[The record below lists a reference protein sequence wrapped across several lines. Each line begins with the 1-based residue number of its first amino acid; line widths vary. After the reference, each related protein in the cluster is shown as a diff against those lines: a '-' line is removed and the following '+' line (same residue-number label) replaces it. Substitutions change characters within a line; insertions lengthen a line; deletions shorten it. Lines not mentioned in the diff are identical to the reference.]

1 MALLLAFGAA
11 ACSSTSSTS
20 TTTTSGGGSSSGANG
35 RTIPQSAYSDHTGV
49 TATQVKIGN
58 VSTLS
63 AGLFKGAQVGTQAYV
78 DYVNSTGGVNGRK
91 LALDNG
97 DDSFTGA
104 GNKQATQNA
113 LANDL
118 ALVGNFSLED
128 SYGGA
133 VLAANPGFPDVSQVL
148 DNATNKL
155 PNVYSP
161 IPLKDGWSSGQMTY
175 YKKKFAADSSYAGA
189 LLADSPAAAQTW
201 QGEKYVAEQEG
212 FKFIY
217 EKTYAVTQTDFT
229 QNVVAMKNAGVK
241 ILFIDQM
248 PPNYASSVLKA
259 LSQQNFHP
267 QVLLGAATY
276 SNALIPAAGGAANVN
291 GAFLAQNLTLYQG
304 ADASSVPAVGTFQHW
319 VQEVSPGFKPD
330 LFTLYGWISAELF
343 AQALKGAGS
352 NPSRGSLLEA
362 LSKITSFNGSNISAT
377 SNPAASQPP
386 HCYLIA
392 EVVNGEFQRV
402 DDPPVSSSTAGFRCD
417 GSYVVKPGT

>member
-1 MALLLAFGAA
+1 MALLLTVGAA
-11 ACSSTSSTS
+11 ACSSTSSSS
-20 TTTTSGGGSSSGANG
+20 TTTAAGGSSSGSNG
-35 RTIPQSAYSDHTGV
+35 RTIPQSAYSDYTGV
-49 TATQVKIGN
+49 TSNQVKIGN
-58 VSTLS
+58 VSTL
-63 AGLFKGAQVGTQAYV
+63 ALGLFKGAQVGTQAYV
-78 DYVNSTGGVNGRK
+78 DYINSTGGVNGRK
-91 LALDNG
+91 LSLDNG

-113 LANDL
+113 LANDF

-128 SYGGA
+128 SYGGT

-161 IPLKDGWSSGQMTY
+161 LPLKDGWSSGQMTY
-175 YKKKFAADSSYAGA
+175 YKNKFPADANYAGA
-189 LLADSPAAAQTW
+189 LLADSPAAAATW
-201 QGEKYVAEQEG
+201 SGEKYVAEQEG

-217 EKTYAVTQTDFT
+217 AKTYPVTQTDFT
-229 QNVVAMKNAGVK
+229 QNVIAMKNAGVK

-259 LSQQNFHP
+259 LSQQNYHP

-291 GAFLAQNLTLYQG
+291 GAYLAQNLTLYQG
-304 ADASSVPAVGTFQHW
+304 SDSSIVPAVSTFQDW
-319 VQEVSPGFKPD
+319 VQKASPGFKPD
-330 LFTLYGWISAELF
+330 LFTLYGWLSTELF
-343 AQALKGAGS
+343 VQGLKSAGK

-362 LSKITSFNGSNISAT
+362 LSKVTTFNGNNISAT
-377 SNPAASQPP
+377 SNPAASDPP

-392 EVVNGEFQRV
+392 KVVNGEFQRV